1 MNKEERVKNLKE
13 EIIEKLKEVTAL
25 KELNDLRVEY
35 LSKKGPLS
43 ELSSLMKEIPN
54 EEKKEFGSLLNDLK
68 TFVNNSFDELK
79 EKLEEEALNKKW
91 GGGGG
96 GGGLSGTSIPSGSP
110 SIIEKIVEETEEF
123 FIGMGYDVLEGPE
136 IELDK
141 YNFEMLNLPKNHP
154 ARDAQDTYYLEG
166 ENILLRSQT
175 SPVQVRTMLKGEG
188 KTPIRMICPG
198 KTYRR
203 EDINAT
209 HEQEFTQI
217 EGLVI
222 DRNISLSDLK
232 GTFDA
237 FIKNMFGEGVEA
249 RFRPSYYPFT
259 EPSVEMDMS
268 CIYCDGSGCSMCK
281 PKGWITICGG
291 GMVHLNV
298 LKACGYDPNEWQGFA
313 FGMAAER
320 ISMLK
325 YGITDMRVCHEN
337 DLRETRNFDRKEIR

>member
-1 MNKEERVKNLKE
+1 
-13 EIIEKLKEVTAL
+13 
-25 KELNDLRVEY
+25 
-35 LSKKGPLS
+35 
-43 ELSSLMKEIPN
+43 
-54 EEKKEFGSLLNDLK
+54 
-68 TFVNNSFDELK
+68 
-79 EKLEEEALNKKW
+79 
-91 GGGGG
+91 
-96 GGGLSGTSIPSGSP
+96 
-110 SIIEKIVEETEEF
+110 
-123 FIGMGYDVLEGPE
+123 MGYDVLEGPE

-166 ENILLRSQT
+166 DNILLRSQT

-188 KTPIRMICPG
+188 KTPIRMLCPG
-198 KTYRR
+198 KAYRR

-209 HEQEFTQI
+209 HEQELTQM

-222 DRNISLSDLK
+222 DKNISLSDLK

-237 FIKNMFGEGVEA
+237 YVKYMFGEGVEA

-291 GMVHLNV
+291 GMVHPNV

-313 FGMAAER
+313 FGFGAER

-337 DLRETRNFDRKEIR
+337 DLRETKSLDRKEIR